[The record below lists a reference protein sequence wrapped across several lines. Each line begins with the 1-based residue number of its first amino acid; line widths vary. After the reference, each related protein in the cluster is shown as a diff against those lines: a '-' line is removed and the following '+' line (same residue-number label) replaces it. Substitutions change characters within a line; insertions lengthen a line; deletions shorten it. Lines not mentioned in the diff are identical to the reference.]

1 MSRRQQRDAK
11 KRLFAYGV
19 AGAVVA
25 TALGTVAVAAPGAV
39 AAPADGRGPGAA
51 GSLQS
56 QFTDA
61 AKEFKVPQSVLMA
74 VSYRQTLWEDHDGR
88 PSTSGAYNVMGLTR
102 VTPADLERPSDQERL
117 AHLDMSG
124 DPSVM
129 KKFDAKKALATAAP
143 GVDTNDPRLHTL
155 DTAAALIGKPM
166 AAVRDDAGQS
176 IRAGAALLAQYQR
189 AATGSL
195 PGDAGAWYPAVAR
208 YSQASDA
215 KGADLF
221 AQRVF
226 DSVRS
231 GESRVTTDGQRLTL
245 PADGAVKP
253 VKTVTASKA
262 PLAAT
267 SSKAAADAVAP
278 ECPAGLACDF
288 KPADPNN
295 YNVATRP
302 DNGFDIRQIVIHD
315 TETDYQTAVN
325 TFQNPTSSASAHY
338 IVKDD
343 GSLVTQLVATKD
355 ESYHAGNKTMNM
367 HALGVEHVGFAMK
380 AGSWYGEPLY
390 DSSATLVKYLAGRFN
405 IPLDREHIIGH
416 DEVPG
421 PLDGYVAG
429 QHWDPGPFWDWN
441 HYMSLL
447 GAPTGAGG
455 AGQPLAA
462 GQVVKVV
469 PPFSAQT
476 TTYLDPITKVRSTFN
491 EPVNFGFLYTTPST
505 TGDPLTDPYLG
516 TQVATEGP
524 NWANKVVAG
533 GSYVVADWQG
543 DWTAIWYGGQK
554 AWFYNPGG
562 QYTAVVDPSAPV
574 VLKAKGTAA
583 VAVYGRSYPEDAAYA
598 GTGVPVQGNN
608 SASLTKYT
616 IPADQAYVAA
626 GAPVAGD
633 YYYGGTTLGTL
644 VKGTQTFYPIR
655 YNHRIAWVRTA
666 DVQQVTPAGPI
677 RADNRYDLLARD
689 ANGGLWQYQ
698 GSGDITQPFLTRFK
712 IGSGW
717 GVYNAMTDLSDFRAD
732 GRGDL
737 IARDTSGVAWYYKGS
752 GNPAAPFGDR
762 VKLGAGWGAFNALV
776 GAGDLTGDGQAD
788 LIARDGDGK
797 LWFYPGTGGPAFG
810 QRTQIGSSWQIY
822 DAILSTGDL
831 DGDGKGDFVAR
842 EPSGK
847 LWFYPGTGSSI
858 QPFGDRHQIGSGWNI
873 YNAIVSSG
881 DLNGDGKPDL
891 TGRDAD
897 GKLWFYP
904 GNGGTVQP
912 FGDRRQIGSGWNI
925 YNTLL

>member
-1 MSRRQQRDAK
+1 MSRRQQRHVTK
-11 KRLFAYGV
+11 KFLAYGV
-19 AGAVVA
+19 AGAVAV
-25 TALGTVAVAAPGAV
+25 TALGPAAVAAPRV
-39 AAPADGRGPGAA
+39 VGAA
-51 GSLQS
+51 RDGGQPGSALQA
-56 QFTDA
+56 QFAEA

-74 VSYRQTLWEDHDGR
+74 VSYRQTLWEDHDGK

-102 VTPADLERPSDQERL
+102 VMPGDVAPPSAQEQL
-117 AHLDMSG
+117 AHLNMSG
-124 DPSVM
+124 DPAVM
-129 KKFDAKKALATAAP
+129 KKFDAKKAPVSEPA
-143 GVDTNDPRLHTL
+143 VDTSDPALHTL
-155 DTAAALIGKPM
+155 DEAAKLIGKPVD
-166 AAVRDDAGQS
+166 AVRTDAAQS

-195 PGDAGAWYPAVAR
+195 PADPGGWYAAVAR
-208 YSQASDA
+208 YSQASDI
-215 KGADLF
+215 KGAGAF
-221 AQRVF
+221 ADRVF
-226 DSVRS
+226 ESVRS
-231 GESRVTTDGQRLTL
+231 GESRLTTDGQHLAL
-245 PADGAVKP
+245 PADPAVKP
-253 VKTVTASKA
+253 VKPAKM
-262 PLAAT
+262 PLAAGT
-267 SSKAAADAVAP
+267 GKAAADAATP
-278 ECPAGLACDF
+278 ECPTGLNCDF
-288 KPADPNN
+288 IAADPNN

-315 TETDYQTAVN
+315 TESPYQAAVD
-325 TFQNPTSSASAHY
+325 TFKNPKSSASAHY

-343 GSLVTQLVATKD
+343 GSLVTQMVATKD
-355 ESYHAGNKTMNM
+355 ESYHAANKTVNM
-367 HALGVEHVGFAMK
+367 HALGIEHVGFAMK
-380 AGSWYGEPLY
+380 TGSWYGEPLY
-390 DSSATLVKYLAGRFN
+390 DSSATLVKYLADRFG
-405 IPLDREHIIGH
+405 IPLDREHVIGH

-421 PLDGYVAG
+421 PLDGYVAT

-455 AGQPLAA
+455 AGQPLTA

-476 TTYLDPITKVRSTFN
+476 STYYDPDTKVRTTFN
-491 EPVNFGFLYTTPST
+491 QPVNFGYLYATPST
-505 TGDPLTDPYLG
+505 GGAPLADPYLG

-533 GSYVVADWQG
+533 GQYVVADWQG

-562 QYTAVVDPSAPV
+562 QYTSVVSPSAPV

-583 VAVYGRSYPEDAAYA
+583 VPVYGRAYPEDAAYA
-598 GTGVPVQGNN
+598 GTGVPVQNNN
-608 SASLTKYT
+608 SASLSKYS
-616 IPADQAYVAA
+616 IPAGQTYVAA

-666 DVQQVTPAGPI
+666 DVEQVTPAGPV
-677 RADNRYDLLARD
+677 RADNRYNLLARD
-689 ANGGLWQYQ
+689 ADGGFWQYQ
-698 GSGDITQPFLTRFK
+698 GSGDIAQPFLTRFK

-717 GVYNAMTDLSDFRAD
+717 GIYNAMTDLSDFRAD
-732 GRGDL
+732 GQGDL

-762 VKLGAGWGAFNALV
+762 VKLGAGWGAFTSLV
-776 GAGDLTGDGQAD
+776 GAGDLTGDGRAD
-788 LIARDGDGK
+788 LIARDGSGL
-797 LWFYPGTGGPAFG
+797 LWLYPGTGGPAFG
-810 QRTQIGSSWQIY
+810 NRTQIGSSWQIY
-822 DAILSTGDL
+822 DQILSTGDL

-847 LWFYPGTGSSI
+847 LWFYPGTGSAA
-858 QPFGDRHQIGSGWNI
+858 QPFGDRRQIGTGWNI

-904 GNGGTVQP
+904 GNGGSVQP
-912 FGDRRQIGSGWNI
+912 FGDRRQIGTGWNI